1 MSQDPPNLGRW
12 GEDVAARHLE
22 HAGCRVLD
30 RNWRAGR
37 LEIDLVVRD
46 GPVIAF
52 VEVKTRRPGPQHPAE
67 AVDRRKRAHLRKAA
81 AAWIGSHAPSARAY
95 AREYRFDV
103 VSVVAGADGR
113 PRVRHDRGAFT
124 SDDG

>member
-1 MSQDPPNLGRW
+1 MA
-12 GEDVAARHLE
+12 VRHLQR
-22 HAGCRVLD
+22 AGCRVLD

-46 GPVIAF
+46 GPVVAF

-81 AAWIGSHAPSARAY
+81 AVWIGSHAPN
-95 AREYRFDV
+95 AREFRFDV
-103 VSVVAGADGR
+103 VSVIVGADGR
-113 PRVRHDRGAFT
+113 GRVRHDRGAFT
-124 SDDG
+124 SDDA

>member
-1 MSQDPPNLGRW
+1 MPNLGRW
-12 GEDVAARHLE
+12 GEEIAARHLE
-22 HAGCRVLD
+22 RAGCHVLA

-46 GPVIAF
+46 GGTIAF

-67 AVDRRKRAHLRKAA
+67 AIDRRKRARLRRAA
-81 AAWIGSHAPSARAY
+81 GRWIATQPQRGM
-95 AREYRFDV
+95 EYRFDV
-103 VSVVAGADGR
+103 VSVIVGPDGR
-113 PRVRHDRGAFT
+113 GTVRYDPGAFT

>member
-1 MSQDPPNLGRW
+1 MRSLGRW
-12 GEDVAARHLE
+12 GEELAVRHLE
-22 HAGCRVLD
+22 RAGCRVLD
-30 RNWRAGR
+30 RNWRSGR

-67 AVDRRKRAHLRKAA
+67 AVDRRKRAHLVRAA
-81 AAWIGSHAPSARAY
+81 AGWIGAHRPS

-103 VSVVAGADGR
+103 VSVVAGPDGR
-113 PRVRHDRGAFT
+113 GSVRHDRDAFT
-124 SDDG
+124 SDDA

>member
-1 MSQDPPNLGRW
+1 MPADMRNLGLW
-12 GEDVAARHLE
+12 GEDVAVRHLE
-22 HAGCRVLD
+22 RAGCRVLD

-81 AAWIGSHAPSARAY
+81 AAWIGAHASS

-103 VSVVAGADGR
+103 VSVIAGADGR
-113 PRVRHDRGAFT
+113 GRVRHDRGAFT

>member
-1 MSQDPPNLGRW
+1 MPPDRRNLGRW
-12 GEDVAARHLE
+12 GENLAAHHLE
-22 HAGCRVLD
+22 RAGCRVLD

-46 GPVIAF
+46 GPTIAF
-52 VEVKTRRPGPQHPAE
+52 VEVKTRHFGPQHPAE
-67 AVDRRKRAHLRKAA
+67 AVDRKKRAHLRRAA
-81 AAWIGSHAPSARAY
+81 GAWISTHATR

-103 VSVVAGADGR
+103 VSVIVGSDGR
-113 PRVRHDRGAFT
+113 GRIRHDRGAFT

>member
-1 MSQDPPNLGRW
+1 MQNLGRW

-22 HAGCRVLD
+22 RAGCRVLA

-46 GPVIAF
+46 GPVVAF

-67 AVDRRKRAHLRKAA
+67 AVDRRKRVRLRRAA
-81 AAWIGSHAPSARAY
+81 AGWIATHASGAG
-95 AREYRFDV
+95 EYRFDV
-103 VSVVAGADGR
+103 VSVVVGADGR
-113 PRVRHDRGAFT
+113 GTVRHDRGAFT
-124 SDDG
+124 GDDG

>member
-1 MSQDPPNLGRW
+1 MSLDVSNLGRW

-22 HAGCRVLD
+22 RAGFRILD

-46 GPVIAF
+46 GGTIAF

-67 AVDRRKRAHLRKAA
+67 AIDRRKRARLRKAA
-81 AAWIGSHAPSARAY
+81 ARWITTHAER

-103 VSVVAGADGR
+103 VSVSVGPNGR
-113 PRVRHDRGAFT
+113 GTVRHDPGAFT
-124 SDDG
+124 SDDC

>member
-1 MSQDPPNLGRW
+1 MA
-12 GEDVAARHLE
+12 VRHLE
-22 HAGCRVLD
+22 RAGCRVLD

-46 GPVIAF
+46 GPVVAF

-67 AVDRRKRAHLRKAA
+67 AVDRKKRAHLRKAA
-81 AAWIGSHAPSARAY
+81 AAWIGSHAPSAR
-95 AREYRFDV
+95 EFRFDV
-103 VSVVAGADGR
+103 VSVFVGADGR
-113 PRVRHDRGAFT
+113 GRVRHDRGAFT

>member
-1 MSQDPPNLGRW
+1 MRNLGRW
-12 GEDVAARHLE
+12 GEDAAARHLE
-22 HAGCRVLD
+22 RAGCRVLD

-52 VEVKTRRPGPQHPAE
+52 VEVKTRRPGPQHPAD
-67 AVDRRKRAHLRKAA
+67 AVDWRKRAHLRKAA
-81 AAWIGSHAPSARAY
+81 TAWIATHPTS

-103 VSVVAGADGR
+103 VSVLVGADGR
-113 PRVRHDRGAFT
+113 GSVRHDRGAFT
-124 SDDG
+124 SDDA